1 MGAISAW
8 CKNNVFL
15 VAAICL
21 PLLIILLFGLATVL
35 PRWWVQDPAFD
46 LLFQVNPGG
55 QAQESF
61 GVSFHATGVGVLATV
76 AYDHDGRRLPR
87 HRLYRF
93 VSEAGETRELLFTV
107 PAPVK
112 SRLRQSGQDNGYVT
126 EEVPVDSANFGLL
139 DARVAPDGYQAR
151 AGRYRGSGLFGELFG
166 MRGRRNHFSIIKD
179 GRVIEVPVPDDNAY
193 YYYNQ
198 AQVLGWIAPADNTQ
212 TAIP

>member
-1 MGAISAW
+1 MGAVSAW
-8 CKNNVFL
+8 FKNNVFL
-15 VAAICL
+15 VAAISL

-55 QAQESF
+55 QVQEPF
-61 GVSFHATGVGVLATV
+61 GVSFHATGVGVMATV

-93 VSEAGETRELLFTV
+93 VSGDGETRELSFTV

-112 SRLRQSGQDNGYVT
+112 TRLRQSDADEGYVT
-126 EEVPVDSANFGLL
+126 EEVPVDSADFGLL
-139 DARVAPDGYQAR
+139 DARIAPDGYQAR

-166 MRGRRNHFSIIKD
+166 MRSRRNHFSIVKD
-179 GRVIEVPVPDDNAY
+179 GRVIAVPVPDDNGY

-198 AQVLGWIAPADNTQ
+198 AQVLGWISPTDSQQKTAP
-212 TAIP
+212 